1 MVNPDTYICIAAA
14 IQQAIYY
21 FCLKGIFMKLY
32 TQITLGL
39 ISSLLAVSVA
49 TAAEPGHMMKQHKNE
64 TNCYGMGMMHGDMKM
79 DHVARAEKHLSEL
92 KAKLNLT
99 NDQEPAWSNF
109 SDEVIVQAKSMT
121 SMREDM
127 KKDMQNM
134 PQTAPERMEMMA
146 SRMKDRAQHMAT
158 MADTV
163 KTFYNTLT
171 PEQKM
176 VFDKMQISHMGHMGY
191 MHHKKP

>member
-1 MVNPDTYICIAAA
+1 
-14 IQQAIYY
+14 
-21 FCLKGIFMKLY
+21 MKLH

-39 ISSLLAVSVA
+39 ISTLLAVGVA
-49 TAAEPGHMMKQHKNE
+49 TAADPGGKMKQEKAKTDCH
-64 TNCYGMGMMHGDMKM
+64 GMGMMQGDMKM
-79 DHVARAEKHLSEL
+79 DHVARATKHLSEL

-99 NDQEPAWSNF
+99 KDQEPAWNNF
-109 SDEVIVQAKSMT
+109 SDQVMTQARSMA
-121 SMREDM
+121 SMQEGM

-134 PQTAPERMEMMA
+134 PHTAPERMEMMA

-171 PEQKM
+171 PEQKS
-176 VFDKMQISHMGHMGY
+176 VFDKVHNNHMGHMNH
-191 MHHKKP
+191 MQP